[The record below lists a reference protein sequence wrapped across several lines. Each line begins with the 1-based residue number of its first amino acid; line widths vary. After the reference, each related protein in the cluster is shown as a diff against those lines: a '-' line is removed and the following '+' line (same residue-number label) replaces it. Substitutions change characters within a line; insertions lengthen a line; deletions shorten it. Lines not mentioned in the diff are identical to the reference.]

1 MLQGSHHII
10 PSRDLHAAVEVH
22 AVDTDRRIILDA
34 QIDVFADPESEV
46 ASL

>member
-1 MLQGSHHII
+1 MRITPHL
-10 PSRDLHAAVEVH
+10 PSKDSHAAVKVH

-34 QIDVFADPESEV
+34 QIDVLANTESKV